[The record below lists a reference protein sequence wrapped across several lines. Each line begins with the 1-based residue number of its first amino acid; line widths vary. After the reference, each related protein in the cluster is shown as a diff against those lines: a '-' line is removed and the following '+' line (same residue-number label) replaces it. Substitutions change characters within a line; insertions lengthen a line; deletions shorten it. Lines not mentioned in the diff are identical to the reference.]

1 MSFRNLKNLKFL
13 KKVRIYKNIHFL
25 YSVKSV
31 SNKKRTIFLRKLEN
45 IKNINFLDSMKSF
58 SFY

>member
-13 KKVRIYKNIHFL
+13 KKVRIYKNIHL
-25 YSVKSV
+25 HSVKSV